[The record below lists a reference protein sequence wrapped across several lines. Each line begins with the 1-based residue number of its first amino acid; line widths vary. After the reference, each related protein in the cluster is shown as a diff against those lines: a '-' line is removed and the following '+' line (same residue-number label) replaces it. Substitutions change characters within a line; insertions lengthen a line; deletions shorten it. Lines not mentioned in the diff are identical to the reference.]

1 MAQRMSMTA
10 KRRVAEVEKRLD
22 NIQASVGRLDEDV
35 ITELFR
41 RASISAAP
49 DGFPATAVAD
59 RTSGSKSSDDG
70 IGRPTEELALR
81 NIAGYRV
88 QDPVKKVAER
98 VLTLIREADFKLEDA
113 LTALEH
119 AAFSVEEAKQRP
131 TTIPC
136 LICQELPAE
145 KAGFCMSDYNAWWN
159 HGKPDRQAWIS
170 YKTGLRNSNNEVL
183 VEECPVPSA
192 GNEARRGPWKGQ
204 NE

>member
-1 MAQRMSMTA
+1 MSNTA
-10 KRRVAEVEKRLD
+10 KRRIKEVEGRLD
-22 NIQASVGRLDEDV
+22 SITANVGRLDEDV

-41 RASISAAP
+41 RASISATP

-59 RTSGSKSSDDG
+59 RTSGSKSSEDG

-88 QDPVKKVAER
+88 QDPVRKVAER
-98 VLTLIREADFKLEDA
+98 VLDLIRKADFHLEDA
-113 LTALEH
+113 LQALEH

-145 KAGFCMSDYNAWWN
+145 KAGFCLNDYNDWWRY
-159 HGKPDRQAWIS
+159 GKPDRQAWIS
-170 YKTGLRNSNNEVL
+170 YKTGLRNSASEVL
-183 VEECPVPSA
+183 VEECPQPSA
-192 GNEARRGPWKGQ
+192 GNKAIRGPWKAENASG
-204 NE
+204 